1 MEVVASSGNE
11 EMALIAAAAAGARPL
26 LSSAAR
32 RAAAPLSYAAYSTA
46 GPAAGDIEDSPLP
59 RRSPLAQFQERRAL
73 AVTDITATVTPSPKL
88 APSAFLV
95 SWSGQIISA
104 RIQRFLMASV
114 LFAAGM
120 VREKDGIRAQTRQAG
135 EDRGHEGR
143 FGPPCAARA

>member
-11 EMALIAAAAAGARPL
+11 EMAFIAAAAAGARL

-32 RAAAPLSYAAYSTA
+32 RAAAPLTNASYSTA
-46 GPAAGDIEDSPLP
+46 GPSASDIEDSPLP
-59 RRSPLAQFQERRAL
+59 RRSRLAQFRERRAL